1 MRKQRCNYDSLAIDL
16 SRCIGCNT
24 CAVACKVS
32 NNLPKD
38 VWWNVVHTEGRDFA
52 DTSKGTYGG
61 EMQLSWLPVNCM
73 HCENAVCEEVCPTG
87 ATVKRDDGI
96 VTVDEETC
104 IGCKSCMEACPYDV
118 RRLIENEPEYYL
130 ELPIGDP
137 AAKSHKG
144 GTVEKCDFCAGRID
158 RGEKPACMELCPGRA
173 RYWGDLD
180 DPESEV
186 SQFLSGRNATVLLE
200 EEGTSPSV
208 YYVS

>member
-1 MRKQRCNYDSLAIDL
+1 MTRYGMAIDL

-24 CAVACKVS
+24 RAVACKVS

>member
-1 MRKQRCNYDSLAIDL
+1 MTRYGMAIDL

-144 GTVEKCDFCAGRID
+144 DFCAGRID

>member
-1 MRKQRCNYDSLAIDL
+1 MTRYGMAIDL

-87 ATVKRDDGI
+87 ATVKRDEGI

>member
-1 MRKQRCNYDSLAIDL
+1 MTRYGMAIDL

-144 GTVEKCDFCAGRID
+144 GPVEKCDFCAGRID

>member
-1 MRKQRCNYDSLAIDL
+1 MTRYGMAIDL

-87 ATVKRDDGI
+87 RHRQARRRHRD
-96 VTVDEETC
+96 
-104 IGCKSCMEACPYDV
+104 
-118 RRLIENEPEYYL
+118 
-130 ELPIGDP
+130 
-137 AAKSHKG
+137 G
-144 GTVEKCDFCAGRID
+144 GR
-158 RGEKPACMELCPGRA
+158 
-173 RYWGDLD
+173 GDLHRL
-180 DPESEV
+180 
-186 SQFLSGRNATVLLE
+186 QVLHGGVPL
-200 EEGTSPSV
+200 
-208 YYVS
+208 

>member
-1 MRKQRCNYDSLAIDL
+1 MTRYGMAIDL

-173 RYWGDLD
+173 RYWGDLG

>member
-1 MRKQRCNYDSLAIDL
+1 MAIDL

>member
-1 MRKQRCNYDSLAIDL
+1 MTRYGMAIDL

-158 RGEKPACMELCPGRA
+158 RGEKPVCMELCPGRA

>member
-1 MRKQRCNYDSLAIDL
+1 MTRYGMAIDL

-118 RRLIENEPEYYL
+118 RRLIENESEYYL

>member
-1 MRKQRCNYDSLAIDL
+1 MTRYGMAIDL
-16 SRCIGCNT
+16 SRYIGCNT

>member
-1 MRKQRCNYDSLAIDL
+1 MTRYGMAIDL

-104 IGCKSCMEACPYDV
+104 IGCKSCMEACP
-118 RRLIENEPEYYL
+118 
-130 ELPIGDP
+130 
-137 AAKSHKG
+137 
-144 GTVEKCDFCAGRID
+144 
-158 RGEKPACMELCPGRA
+158 
-173 RYWGDLD
+173 
-180 DPESEV
+180 
-186 SQFLSGRNATVLLE
+186 
-200 EEGTSPSV
+200 
-208 YYVS
+208 

>member
-1 MRKQRCNYDSLAIDL
+1 MTRYGMAIDL

-137 AAKSHKG
+137 AAKSRKG

>member
-1 MRKQRCNYDSLAIDL
+1 MTRYGMAIDL

-32 NNLPKD
+32 NNLPRD

>member
-1 MRKQRCNYDSLAIDL
+1 MTRYGMAIDL
-16 SRCIGCNT
+16 SRCIGCTT

>member
-1 MRKQRCNYDSLAIDL
+1 MTRYGMAIDL

-61 EMQLSWLPVNCM
+61 EMQLSWLPVN
-73 HCENAVCEEVCPTG
+73 CENAVCEEVCPTG

>member
-1 MRKQRCNYDSLAIDL
+1 MTRYGMAIDL

-137 AAKSHKG
+137 AAKSHRG

>member
-1 MRKQRCNYDSLAIDL
+1 MTRYGMAIDL

-87 ATVKRDDGI
+87 ATVKRDAGI
-96 VTVDEETC
+96 VTVDEEPC

-144 GTVEKCDFCAGRID
+144 GTVEKCDFCAGRSD

>member
-1 MRKQRCNYDSLAIDL
+1 MTRYGMAIDL

-61 EMQLSWLPVNCM
+61 EMQLSGLPVNCM

>member
-1 MRKQRCNYDSLAIDL
+1 MTRYGMAIDL

-186 SQFLSGRNATVLLE
+186 SQLLSGRNATVLLE

>member
-1 MRKQRCNYDSLAIDL
+1 MTRYGMAIDL

>member
-1 MRKQRCNYDSLAIDL
+1 MTRYGMAIDL

-130 ELPIGDP
+130 EFPIGDP

>member
-1 MRKQRCNYDSLAIDL
+1 MTRYGMAIDL

-137 AAKSHKG
+137 AAKGHKG

>member
-1 MRKQRCNYDSLAIDL
+1 MTRYGMAIDL

-158 RGEKPACMELCPGRA
+158 RGENPACMELCPGRA

>member
-1 MRKQRCNYDSLAIDL
+1 MTRYGMATDL

-73 HCENAVCEEVCPTG
+73 HCENAVCEEACPTG

>member
-1 MRKQRCNYDSLAIDL
+1 MTRYGMAIDL

-52 DTSKGTYGG
+52 DTSYGG

-130 ELPIGDP
+130 GEYDAPP
-137 AAKSHKG
+137 HKG

>member
-1 MRKQRCNYDSLAIDL
+1 MTRYGMAIDL

-38 VWWNVVHTEGRDFA
+38 VWWNVVHTEVRDFA

-200 EEGTSPSV
+200 EEGTRPSV

>member
-1 MRKQRCNYDSLAIDL
+1 MTRYGMAIDL

-38 VWWNVVHTEGRDFA
+38 AWWNVVHTEGRDFA

-104 IGCKSCMEACPYDV
+104 IGCKSCIEACPYDV

-137 AAKSHKG
+137 TAKSHKG

>member
-1 MRKQRCNYDSLAIDL
+1 MTRYGMAIDL

-104 IGCKSCMEACPYDV
+104 IGCKSCTEACPYDV

>member
-1 MRKQRCNYDSLAIDL
+1 MTRYGMAIDL

-144 GTVEKCDFCAGRID
+144 GTVEKCDFCSGRID

>member
-1 MRKQRCNYDSLAIDL
+1 MTRYGMAIDL

-96 VTVDEETC
+96 VTADEETC

>member
-1 MRKQRCNYDSLAIDL
+1 MTRYGMAIDL

-38 VWWNVVHTEGRDFA
+38 VWGNVVHTEGRDFA

>member
-1 MRKQRCNYDSLAIDL
+1 MTRYGMAIDL

-38 VWWNVVHTEGRDFA
+38 VWWSVVHTEGRDFA

-104 IGCKSCMEACPYDV
+104 IGCKSCIEACPYDV

>member
-1 MRKQRCNYDSLAIDL
+1 MTRYGMAIDL

-200 EEGTSPSV
+200 EEGTSPPV

>member
-1 MRKQRCNYDSLAIDL
+1 MTRYGMAIDL

-144 GTVEKCDFCAGRID
+144 RHGGEVRLLRGPHRPRREACVHGAVPGSCSLLGR
-158 RGEKPACMELCPGRA
+158 
-173 RYWGDLD
+173 
-180 DPESEV
+180 S
-186 SQFLSGRNATVLLE
+186 
-200 EEGTSPSV
+200 
-208 YYVS
+208 

>member
-1 MRKQRCNYDSLAIDL
+1 MTRYGMAIDL

-180 DPESEV
+180 NPESEV

>member
-1 MRKQRCNYDSLAIDL
+1 MTRYGMAIDL

-61 EMQLSWLPVNCM
+61 EMQMSWLPVNCM

-180 DPESEV
+180 DPNSEV
-186 SQFLSGRNATVLLE
+186 SQFLNGRDAMVLLE

>member
-1 MRKQRCNYDSLAIDL
+1 MTRYGMAIDL

-38 VWWNVVHTEGRDFA
+38 VRWNVVHTEGRDFA

>member
-1 MRKQRCNYDSLAIDL
+1 MTRYGMAIDL

-38 VWWNVVHTEGRDFA
+38 VWWNVVHTEGHDFA

>member
-1 MRKQRCNYDSLAIDL
+1 MTRYGMAIDL

-73 HCENAVCEEVCPTG
+73 HCENAVGEEVCPTG

>member
-1 MRKQRCNYDSLAIDL
+1 MTRYGMAIDL

-186 SQFLSGRNATVLLE
+186 SQFLSGRKATVLLE